1 MTLRVGIIGAGQA
14 GERHAIG
21 FAAARGAAVTAVAD
35 AVPARAEA
43 LAARWSAH
51 AYDDWR
57 AMLHCVDAV
66 VVCTPH
72 NLHVEPALAA
82 AEQGVHVLMEKPLAT
97 NMDDGRRI
105 VDACTRAGVALGL
118 SFVHRF
124 RDELQT
130 AHGWI
135 SGGAIGRPLL
145 ASEIMNAQRGAH
157 LPRWV
162 SEREAAGGG
171 VLMYSAIHA
180 IDRLIWLLGQN
191 VAAVTAHTTCFDPGA
206 EVEDIA
212 AALLSF
218 DGGATAT
225 LSSSAPVYRSDHA
238 RWETEIH
245 GSAGML
251 RVRTR
256 HWAEL
261 SSDAQVVRVEALTGG
276 KSAQEHYNFAR
287 QAQDFTDAVAAGRP
301 PSVTGEDGLRA
312 LAVALAIYRSA
323 ETGTTVRP

>member
-130 AHGWI
+130 AYGWI

-162 SEREAAGGG
+162 SEHEAAGGG